1 MVLRPPQKALLSS
14 FYFCF
19 LTIIHEYTCTSFLK
33 AYYTRLNVYN
43 QIYIDQF

>member
-19 LTIIHEYTCTSFLK
+19 LTIIHEYTSFLK
-33 AYYTRLNVYN
+33 AYYTRLSVYN